1 MEIKRFCGLGMLV
14 LSSCLFVSCV
24 DEKYDLNDVDMTLG
38 TSSDLTLPTSSTGE
52 IILKNIVD
60 LENDGV
66 VQAIDGEYFLIE
78 DGSADVPNVTV
89 DPITVTSP
97 SLDGFKAFVS
107 VDKLVSNSRTDINR
121 VTNAGMPLDQTYL
134 YTIKEE
140 DKAHYKIDVSSGI
153 ISEDIVSLTSV
164 DFVDGTTLDAQIKIT
179 FDKEHAFINK
189 VHLDDLKVTI
199 PMGLHVAHAE
209 FRHWTEIDG
218 KVVLK
223 DEEAKVIDN
232 DKGEIIFTYKD
243 VNTVVDE
250 NHAIDV
256 LITFDKAITGNDG
269 FVFANNKVSL
279 NGIFKLDG
287 TFRLETSDFDE
298 SALTDEQKTAIYQS
312 GSYDVIRPDMIGFD
326 GGASF
331 NKDIVVKS
339 FAGKI
344 ISNVGDVAPIK
355 LDNMPDFINDPET
368 CLDLANPAF
377 FVEVNNTLPADASTS
392 VTLTSKYLDGTASV
406 SKSTGIFV
414 LPANKHVVFCL
425 ANNPEQAVIPEQF
438 TSLERI
444 NITIENLSELLL
456 KVPNEIRVDVSDVTM
471 ETDNMPIP
479 IDVPKEYSIG
489 VNYKVYTPLEF
500 GPSFKLVYQGTEE
513 GIAEDLEDINKMD
526 TKAVRIDANVVT
538 DFPLDLT
545 LSVDALSRDNVS
557 LKGKIIDVDDV
568 HVYAHKEGA
577 GPTSTQ
583 PVSLTILPKKGH
595 TIREL
600 LEQMDKLHYRAVAEA
615 KGTEGKLKENASIK
629 LTDIKITLLGGVS
642 YDAN

>member
-1 MEIKRFCGLGMLV
+1 
-14 LSSCLFVSCV
+14 
-24 DEKYDLNDVDMTLG
+24 
-38 TSSDLTLPTSSTGE
+38 
-52 IILKNIVD
+52 
-60 LENDGV
+60 
-66 VQAIDGEYFLIE
+66 
-78 DGSADVPNVTV
+78 
-89 DPITVTSP
+89 
-97 SLDGFKAFVS
+97 
-107 VDKLVSNSRTDINR
+107 
-121 VTNAGMPLDQTYL
+121 
-134 YTIKEE
+134 
-140 DKAHYKIDVSSGI
+140 
-153 ISEDIVSLTSV
+153 
-164 DFVDGTTLDAQIKIT
+164 
-179 FDKEHAFINK
+179 
-189 VHLDDLKVTI
+189 
-199 PMGLHVAHAE
+199 
-209 FRHWTEIDG
+209 
-218 KVVLK
+218 
-223 DEEAKVIDN
+223 
-232 DKGEIIFTYKD
+232 
-243 VNTVVDE
+243 
-250 NHAIDV
+250 
-256 LITFDKAITGNDG
+256 
-269 FVFANNKVSL
+269 
-279 NGIFKLDG
+279 
-287 TFRLETSDFDE
+287 
-298 SALTDEQKTAIYQS
+298 
-312 GSYDVIRPDMIGFD
+312 MIGFD

-355 LDNMPDFINDPET
+355 LDNMPDFINDSET

-456 KVPNEIRVDVSDVTM
+456 KVPDEIRVDISDVTM

-577 GPTSTQ
+577 EPTSTQ

-615 KGTEGKLKENASIK
+615 KGTEGKLMENASIK

>member
-1 MEIKRFCGLGMLV
+1 
-14 LSSCLFVSCV
+14 
-24 DEKYDLNDVDMTLG
+24 
-38 TSSDLTLPTSSTGE
+38 
-52 IILKNIVD
+52 
-60 LENDGV
+60 
-66 VQAIDGEYFLIE
+66 
-78 DGSADVPNVTV
+78 
-89 DPITVTSP
+89 
-97 SLDGFKAFVS
+97 
-107 VDKLVSNSRTDINR
+107 
-121 VTNAGMPLDQTYL
+121 
-134 YTIKEE
+134 
-140 DKAHYKIDVSSGI
+140 
-153 ISEDIVSLTSV
+153 
-164 DFVDGTTLDAQIKIT
+164 
-179 FDKEHAFINK
+179 
-189 VHLDDLKVTI
+189 
-199 PMGLHVAHAE
+199 
-209 FRHWTEIDG
+209 
-218 KVVLK
+218 
-223 DEEAKVIDN
+223 
-232 DKGEIIFTYKD
+232 
-243 VNTVVDE
+243 
-250 NHAIDV
+250 
-256 LITFDKAITGNDG
+256 
-269 FVFANNKVSL
+269 
-279 NGIFKLDG
+279 
-287 TFRLETSDFDE
+287 
-298 SALTDEQKTAIYQS
+298 
-312 GSYDVIRPDMIGFD
+312 MIGFD
-326 GGASF
+326 GAASF

-344 ISNVGDVAPIK
+344 ISNVGDVATIK

-425 ANNPEQAVIPEQF
+425 ANNPEQAVIPGQF

-456 KVPNEIRVDVSDVTM
+456 KVPDEIRVDVSDVTM

-538 DFPLDLT
+538 DFPLNLT

-557 LKGKIIDVDDV
+557 LRGRIIDVDDV
-568 HVYAHKEGA
+568 QIYAHKGA
-577 GPTSTQ
+577 EPTSTQ

-600 LEQMDKLHYRAVAEA
+600 LEQMDKFHYRAVAEA

>member
-78 DGSADVPNVTV
+78 GGSADVPNVTV

-107 VDKLVSNSRTDINR
+107 VDKFVSNSRTDINR
-121 VTNAGMPLDQTYL
+121 ATNAGMPLDQTYL

-153 ISEDIVSLTSV
+153 ISEDIVSVTSV

-223 DEEAKVIDN
+223 DEDAKVFDN
-232 DKGEIIFTYKD
+232 NKGEIIFTYKD

-312 GSYDVIRPDMIGFD
+312 GSYDVIRPDMIGFE

-344 ISNVGDVAPIK
+344 ISNVGDVATIK

-425 ANNPEQAVIPEQF
+425 ANNPEQAVIPGQF

-456 KVPNEIRVDVSDVTM
+456 KVPDEIRVDVSDVTM

-577 GPTSTQ
+577 EPTSTQ

-615 KGTEGKLKENASIK
+615 KGTEGKLMENASIK